1 MIGENLKEKDF
12 PSRKEYLVAI
22 AILYI
27 NSHTGYSGIND
38 DVYYDDAE
46 CDGYALAEDLANEFD
61 IQ

>member
-27 NSHTGYSGIND
+27 NSHTGFLGID
-38 DVYYDDAE
+38 DYVFYDEAE

>member
-27 NSHTGYSGIND
+27 NSHTGFLGID
-38 DVYYDDAE
+38 DNVFYDEGE